1 MMLEHGW
8 FAAHLTG
15 HGPVRLSDRALPA
28 VLGRGSLMLDFAL
41 LPGETGPLPLL
52 HLGEQT
58 GWTWFLS
65 ISLDAQGVL
74 TLVQR
79 QGAAV
84 QALTL
89 DIAQDCAAGGR
100 MRLTFSWDCRTD
112 ETRLTLETIDGG
124 QIRQRVGTGAMPL
137 SRAELAAL
145 AKGRSPAQIGPRVEW
160 LAFGSQM
167 QPVGPGGCFAPSTPI
182 ATPGGECPAASLKAG
197 DLVLTADAGPQPLLW
212 SGRIAL
218 PALGSLRP
226 VRLCAPAFGATRDLW
241 LLPQHRVALR
251 GAAVTDLFAAEE
263 VLVPAHH
270 LVDGISAQQPDRPCV
285 LSWHGLL
292 LQGHHLLIADGC
304 RVESLHIGRLAR
316 TPALAKTTALSGLVA
331 RMDLP
336 VHGIAAHRGLTP
348 EEARA
353 LAAERRRRRGSVAA

>member
-8 FAAHLTG
+8 FAAHLSG

-28 VLGRGSLMLDFAL
+28 LLGRGSLMLEFAL
-41 LPGETGPLPLL
+41 MPGETGPLPLL
-52 HLGEQT
+52 HLGDQT
-58 GWTWFLS
+58 SWTWFLS
-65 ISLDAQGVL
+65 ITLDAQGTVN
-74 TLVQR
+74 LVQR

-100 MRLTFSWDCRTD
+100 MRLSFSWDCRTD
-112 ETRLTLETIDGG
+112 DTRLTLEAIDGG
-124 QIRQRVGTGAMPL
+124 QIRQRVGQGAMAL
-137 SRAELAAL
+137 SRADLAAL
-145 AKGRSPAQIGPRVEW
+145 AEGRSPAQIGPRVEW

-167 QPVGPGGCFAPSTPI
+167 QPVGPGACFAPATPI
-182 ATPGGECPAASLKAG
+182 ATPEGERPAASLKAG

-241 LLPQHRVALR
+241 VLPQHRIALR
-251 GAAVTDLFAAEE
+251 GAAVDHLFDADE

-270 LVDGISAQQPDRPCV
+270 LVDGLSAQQPDRPCV

-304 RVESLHIGRLAR
+304 RLESLSIGRLAR
-316 TPALAKTTALSGLVA
+316 TPALARTTALADLVA
-331 RMDLP
+331 RMELP
-336 VHGIAAHRGLTP
+336 VHAVPARHTLAP
-348 EEARA
+348 HEAQA
-353 LAAERRRRRGSVAA
+353 LATERRRRRGPVAA